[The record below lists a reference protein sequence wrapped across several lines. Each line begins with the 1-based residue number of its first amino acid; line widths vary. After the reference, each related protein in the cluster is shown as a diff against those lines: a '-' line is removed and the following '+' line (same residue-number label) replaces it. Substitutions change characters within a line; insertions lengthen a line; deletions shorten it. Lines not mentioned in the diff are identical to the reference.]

1 MDNYRF
7 RSAIG
12 FRLVAEF
19 RKLKVIFKAN
29 LMWCNQA
36 KCDIYIGRGA
46 GKKLLHE
53 IRNAQRSIKISS
65 PYLSPKLVEELIWSH
80 KKGIKV
86 SLITSDT
93 LDGANSI
100 QERSL
105 KPLIVQRQELDV
117 RANAQR
123 SRLKTLEKV
132 LWLASIVGWIILI
145 LLFYTTKNFAFL
157 LVAPLPMIL
166 NCISIGIKRKVQKL
180 RIYSYSYSSLF
191 PFKVYIAP
199 NSHRINDMFI
209 HGKIYIIDG
218 HTAYLGS
225 LNFTESGTKYNYETR
240 IRVTDV
246 EAVQKIDAEFEE
258 LYQHDSLAFIGIEEW
273 GSYLYPEPIA

>member
-1 MDNYRF
+1 
-7 RSAIG
+7 
-12 FRLVAEF
+12 
-19 RKLKVIFKAN
+19 
-29 LMWCNQA
+29 MWFNQA
-36 KCDIYIGRGA
+36 KCDIYMGTGA

-53 IRNAQRSIKISS
+53 IGNAQLSVKISS
-65 PYLSPKLVEELIWSH
+65 PYLSPKMVQELIWLH

-93 LDGANSI
+93 LDGGNGR

-105 KPLIVQRQELDV
+105 KPLIIQHRHLDEKANFQRNQWKNLG
-117 RANAQR
+117 R
-123 SRLKTLEKV
+123 V
-132 LWLASIVGWIILI
+132 LTYSSLAILVLLP
-145 LLFYTTKNFAFL
+145 LLFYLTRNTLFLFA
-157 LVAPLPMIL
+157 LPIPIVL
-166 NCISIGIKRKVQKL
+166 YWISRGVKRIVRRK

-199 NSHRINDMFI
+199 DRHHINDMFI

-246 EAVQKIDAEFEE
+246 EAVQKIDNEFEE
-258 LYQHDSLAFIGIEEW
+258 LYHHESLAFIGIEEW
-273 GSYLYPEPIA
+273 GSYLYIEPMN